1 MYIFIRRDL
10 DATYKII
17 QAGHAL
23 FEHALKITNKPD
35 QISSFCLLDA
45 KDEEDLIRISKKLEM
60 KGIDFTMF
68 YEPDYDTGHTAIAA
82 GIINENDR
90 KHFKKYRL
98 AKV

>member
-45 KDEEDLIRISKKLEM
+45 KDEEDLIRISK
-60 KGIDFTMF
+60 
-68 YEPDYDTGHTAIAA
+68 
-82 GIINENDR
+82 N
-90 KHFKKYRL
+90 
-98 AKV
+98 